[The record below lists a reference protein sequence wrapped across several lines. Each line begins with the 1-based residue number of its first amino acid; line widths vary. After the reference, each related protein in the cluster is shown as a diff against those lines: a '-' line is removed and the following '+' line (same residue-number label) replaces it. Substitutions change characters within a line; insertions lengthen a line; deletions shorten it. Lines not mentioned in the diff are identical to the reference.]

1 MSETIS
7 SPIEEKGRLSFFY
20 DKNWKPFQLFIR
32 KRFALPRRVLRN
44 IYDESFYQLAKE
56 ANTPSEDNAIPLK
69 IKLFRKGTELILQSD
84 KGEKERTDSKA
95 FEEEWQQQ
103 ELYIGIY
110 RLVRVWLAERE
121 NIQDLAEEDILDCIR
136 KVAGKARIG
145 WPDAEHTEMLKRQK
159 QIGRYLSE
167 EMKQRERFEL
177 ERLIDKDNAFR
188 LQYEATTLFSDTEDN
203 VADDREKEEIFR
215 NWSDTDLQAFLKEK
229 RNNRRFLWQAALL
242 ALILFLLNLLMK
254 AF

>member
-1 MSETIS
+1 
-7 SPIEEKGRLSFFY
+7 
-20 DKNWKPFQLFIR
+20 
-32 KRFALPRRVLRN
+32 
-44 IYDESFYQLAKE
+44 
-56 ANTPSEDNAIPLK
+56 
-69 IKLFRKGTELILQSD
+69 
-84 KGEKERTDSKA
+84 
-95 FEEEWQQQ
+95 
-103 ELYIGIY
+103 
-110 RLVRVWLAERE
+110 
-121 NIQDLAEEDILDCIR
+121 
-136 KVAGKARIG
+136 
-145 WPDAEHTEMLKRQK
+145 
-159 QIGRYLSE
+159 
-167 EMKQRERFEL
+167 MKQRERFEL